1 MTAMTDYELLQR
13 ARTLDR
19 LLEGKSDEERRAWL
33 VLLGWDGNSSPIP
46 TTESIE
52 QHLTRQDN
60 QLSDI
65 SRRTGHNFAYDF
77 LANLSGNA
85 AYDILLRG
93 AKGIFRLF

>member
-1 MTAMTDYELLQR
+1 MTDYELLQR
-13 ARTLDR
+13 ARALDR
-19 LLEGKSDEERRAWL
+19 ILEGKSDEERRAML
-33 VLLGWDGNSSPIP
+33 TLLGWDSTSPPIP

-52 QHLTRQDN
+52 QHLTRQDS

-93 AKGIFRLF
+93 VRGFTRLF